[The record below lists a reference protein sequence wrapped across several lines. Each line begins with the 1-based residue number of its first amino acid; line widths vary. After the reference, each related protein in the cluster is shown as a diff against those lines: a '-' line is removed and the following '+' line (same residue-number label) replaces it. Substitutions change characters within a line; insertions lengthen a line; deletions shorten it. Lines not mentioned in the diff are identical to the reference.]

1 MQPLL
6 IIGAGP
12 VGLAMAKALGEAG
25 LDYVQV
31 EATDHV
37 GGNWAHGVYT
47 TAHIISSRKTTE
59 YADFPMPAHYP
70 DFPSASQMRAYFESY
85 ADAFKLRERIRF
97 GASVARVTPVGPH
110 ASDGW
115 DVTFEGAPQPERF
128 RGVLVCNGHHWARS
142 FPPWARLGDGIHPSV
157 MHSKDFIEPDQLKGK
172 RVLVVGG
179 GNSACDIVSEAAR
192 VSTRADWSLRRGY
205 WFMPKTFFG
214 IPTIE
219 MAQPWLPVPA
229 QRLIVQGLIKLVVGD
244 YARYGLP
251 APDHKLFEAHPTVS
265 TEIFHYLKHGRI
277 HPRPD
282 VARLDSVAGSAAA
295 RVTFTDDAV
304 ADYDVIVS
312 ATGYDVSVPF
322 LPTGMVPV
330 KGKVAEL
337 WAGMLRPQWRHLWII
352 GTTQPRYGLGGLVRP
367 GARLVARW
375 CHLQDELEVPL
386 GEVMRGLGLRPPT
399 THLMDP
405 HAILRMIAVAQ
416 RLTPLLRWR
425 ARHQLRKVAS
435 EIPRRAVV
443 PVESVTSPD
452 ARCSTQPSATSH
464 AFR

>member
-1 MQPLL
+1 MQPL
-6 IIGAGP
+6 IVIGAGP
-12 VGLAMAKALGEAG
+12 VGLAIAKALGEAG

-85 ADAFKLRERIRF
+85 ADAFNLRDRIRF
-97 GASVARVTPVGPH
+97 ETKVASVVPVGAH
-110 ASDGW
+110 ATDGW
-115 DVTFEGAPQPERF
+115 DVTFEGATRPERF
-128 RGVLVCNGHHWARS
+128 RGVLVCNGHHWERTWPA
-142 FPPWARLGDGIHPSV
+142 WAKVGGVLNAHV
-157 MHSKDFIEPDQLKGK
+157 LHSKDFVEPDQLDGK

-229 QRLIVQGLIKLVVGD
+229 QRLIIHGLIKLVVGD

-265 TEIFHYLKHGRI
+265 TEVFHYLKHGRI

-282 VARLDSVAGSAAA
+282 VAKVDGG
-295 RVTFTDDAV
+295 RVTFSDGAV
-304 ADYDVIVS
+304 ADYDVIVC
-312 ATGYDVSVPF
+312 ATGFDVSLPF
-322 LPTGMVPV
+322 LPAGMVPV
-330 KGKVAEL
+330 TGKVAEL
-337 WAGMLRPQWRHLWII
+337 WAGMLRPEWRHLWIV

-367 GARLVARW
+367 AATLIAQW
-375 CHLQDELEVPL
+375 CRLQDELEVPL
-386 GEVMRGLGLRPPT
+386 GEVIRGIGLRPPK

-405 HAILRMIAVAQ
+405 HAVLRMLAVAR

-425 ARHQLRKVAS
+425 ARHQLRRPEDSIPLHAAQAATTRAPAS
-435 EIPRRAVV
+435 AIR
-443 PVESVTSPD
+443 
-452 ARCSTQPSATSH
+452 
-464 AFR
+464 

>member
-1 MQPLL
+1 MQPL
-6 IIGAGP
+6 IVIGAGP
-12 VGLAMAKALGEAG
+12 VGLAIAKGLGEAD

-97 GASVARVTPVGPH
+97 DTRVASVVPVGPH
-110 ASDGW
+110 ATDGW
-115 DVTFEGAPQPERF
+115 DVTFEGATGPERF
-128 RGVLVCNGHHWARS
+128 RGVLVCNGHHWERT
-142 FPPWARLGDGIHPSV
+142 FPAWARVDGVLNPHV
-157 MHSKDFIEPDQLKGK
+157 MHSKDFVEPDQLKGK

-192 VSTRADWSLRRGY
+192 VATRADWSLRRGY

-229 QRLIVQGLIKLVVGD
+229 QRLIIRSLIKLVVGD

-251 APDHKLFEAHPTVS
+251 EPDHKLFEAHPTVS
-265 TEIFHYLKHGRI
+265 TEVFHYLKHGRI

-282 VARLDSVAGSAAA
+282 VAKVDGG
-295 RVTFTDDAV
+295 RVTFSDGAV
-304 ADYDVIVS
+304 ADYDVIVC
-312 ATGYDVSVPF
+312 ATGYDVSLPF
-322 LPTGMVPV
+322 LPAGMVPIM
-330 KGKVAEL
+330 GKVAEL
-337 WAGMLRPQWRHLWII
+337 WAGMLRPEWRHLWIV

-367 GARLVARW
+367 AATLIAQW
-375 CHLQDELEVPL
+375 CRLQDELEVPL
-386 GEVMRGLGLRPPT
+386 GEVLRGLGVRPPK

-405 HAILRMIAVAQ
+405 HAVLRMLAVAT
-416 RLTPLLRWR
+416 RLTPFLRWR
-425 ARHQLRKVAS
+425 ARHRLRKPEA
-435 EIPRRAVV
+435 
-443 PVESVTSPD
+443 TPD
-452 ARCSTQPSATSH
+452 HEAPTMKRSAT
-464 AFR
+464 AMR